1 MVVKGRS
8 MVRTRTP
15 TRTRTRNYLHAGFEY
30 EYEYRQRLS
39 TSTIASDTDCSWRMA
54 VRNAVARM
62 GKDGEK
68 QKKTGWGT
76 LISANQH

>member
-1 MVVKGRS
+1 MVVKHRS
-8 MVRTRTP
+8 MARTRTP

-39 TSTIASDTDCSWRMA
+39 TSTIPSETDRSGRMA

-62 GKDGEK
+62 EKDVEK
-68 QKKTGWGT
+68 QKSGGDGE
-76 LISANQH
+76 H